1 MDAPQVTE
9 PAGAG
14 AAAGSR
20 SRGSGWKRLALVV
33 AGLLAVEL
41 AAQLGMALLGQ
52 GRAAAAAARD
62 DILVSA
68 ARDGGAAAAG
78 AGSATAAT
86 PPPPSPSAAVRAEA
100 ASTQIVLQPY
110 LGYVIDPEINGWR
123 SRIASGAPKITDD
136 GFYAMPGPAA
146 TGGPDEVEVG
156 LFGGSVALLLCFEG
170 RDALLAGL
178 ARYPGFS
185 NKHLVLSCF
194 AVGGYK
200 QPQQLMALS
209 YLLALGRKL
218 DLVINLDGFNDVAL
232 PFREN
237 RPAGVFPFY
246 PRGWNTL
253 VEGVPNLA
261 RLRLVGAIVA
271 LEDRRVRLARG
282 FSDLPWRYS
291 AIANLLWEALD
302 QGLEARLGEAQAAL
316 QQAGSG
322 GRGRFLGHGPRRD
335 DRGDRGDRGDDD
347 FFAFLA
353 AGWRRSSLAMAHL
366 CGGAGIRYYH
376 FLQPNQYD
384 PGAKPM
390 SAAERRT
397 AYKPDHPYRTSV
409 EKGYPLLAA
418 AGRELAAAGVSFH
431 DARQVFAGIAEPL
444 YVDQCCHVSAK
455 GSQLL
460 GAWMAA
466 RIVEDLAAKPR
477 IQATAQPR
485 IHATAP
491 PRIQATAQPRP
502 AGDAPAAAT
511 SR

>member
-1 MDAPQVTE
+1 MKSSV
-9 PAGAG
+9 
-14 AAAGSR
+14 
-20 SRGSGWKRLALVV
+20 WKRLALVV
-33 AGLLAVEL
+33 AGLLAAEL
-41 AAQLGMALLGQ
+41 AAQLGMAVLGQ

-62 DILVSA
+62 GILVSA
-68 ARDGGAAAAG
+68 ARDGETAAAG

-86 PPPPSPSAAVRAEA
+86 PPPSPPSAAVRAEA
-100 ASTQIVLQPY
+100 ASSQIVLQPY

-123 SRIASGAPKITDD
+123 SRIASGAPRITDD

-170 RDALLAGL
+170 RDALLAEL

-185 NKHLVLSCF
+185 NKRLVLHCF

-200 QPQQLMALS
+200 QPQQLMALG

-253 VEGVPNLA
+253 VEGVPDLA
-261 RLRLVGAIVA
+261 RLRLVGAIVD

-282 FSDLPWRYS
+282 FSGLPWRYS
-291 AIANLLWEALD
+291 AVANLCWQVLD

-335 DRGDRGDRGDDD
+335 YRGDDD
-347 FFAFLA
+347 FFADLA
-353 AGWRRSSLAMAHL
+353 ATWRRSSLAMAHL

-418 AGRELAAAGVSFH
+418 AGRELAAAGVRYY

-455 GSQLL
+455 GSQIL

-466 RIVEDLAAKPR
+466 RIVEDLRGPAATGRRRPSRDKKDDGSAATR
-477 IQATAQPR
+477 KMTAQPR
-485 IHATAP
+485 QEDDGPAAT
-491 PRIQATAQPRP
+491 RKMTAQPRP
-502 AGDAPAAAT
+502 AGDAPAAAG
-511 SR
+511 R